1 MKIKNF
7 LSLLTISLTLM
18 ACTETEYKEAENY
31 QLPGIT
37 LDSCVVAS
45 GNSLTAY
52 MTVDKGEA
60 FFNHSVLLLVYD
72 AKDLSKALSTINVE
86 LKEDRLQKVQK
97 TFTVPD
103 TDDEYIVSAVL
114 KTEKNSFK
122 TRSLFVSLANMT
134 AEGYLH
140 LWGQPRYLEDVRY
153 EGRAYPSKYAT
164 DDIALHFS
172 ELRRFYILV
181 KAAMKGRPV
190 EVRVGNHVYPVVWD
204 SGNFSEE
211 EKETADC
218 MIEVTMTDIEPGIYD
233 VALHWPGVELPLSKK
248 IRILPLKAEEE
259 ETTPLSQFADLPDD
273 AQASFRIGDKMYYYS
288 KMESRTL
295 VSCDL
300 NTKEWAKLKDVDF
313 DISEM
318 VAIGSKAYGITEIY
332 KPYGG
337 NSSSVQNKLYEYNPQ
352 TDTWKELTDLP
363 VKGEIFG
370 MKVFAA
376 GGNVYICGG
385 YYAGTD
391 KQCMEAWKYDVSNG
405 QWTRVADRPTEQR
418 VMQTGNGETYG
429 YFMTPQG
436 FLWVYDSSKNEWH
449 RETQL
454 TSVYLSSNQEQCL
467 LEHDG
472 KLFYAGDA
480 GNTDVDSGNP
490 AIYNYDFQTKKW
502 ELLGLYSIRTLD
514 SAILTATFHKDKLI
528 LGPMLKQAG
537 YPGATCMHFINF
549 DIK

>member
-1 MKIKNF
+1 MMKKN
-7 LSLLTISLTLM
+7 LSLLAVFLTLM
-18 ACTETEYKEAENY
+18 ACTKEEVVENY
-31 QLPGIT
+31 SLPSIT
-37 LDSCVVAS
+37 MDSCVVTS
-45 GNSLTAY
+45 GNSFTAY
-52 MTVDKGEA
+52 MTVDKGES
-60 FFNHSVLLLVYD
+60 FFNHSLQLLVYD
-72 AKDLSKALSTINVE
+72 AKDTGNALSTTNVE
-86 LKEDRLQKVQK
+86 LGDDRMQKVQK
-97 TFTVPD
+97 TFAVPAKD
-103 TDDEYIVSAVL
+103 HEYIVSAVL
-114 KTEKNSFK
+114 KTDKNSFK
-122 TRSLFVSLANMT
+122 SKSLMISLTNMT
-134 AEGYLH
+134 AESYLH
-140 LWGQPRYLEDVRY
+140 IWGQPTYLDAIVDGTSYPWKY
-153 EGRAYPSKYAT
+153 ET
-164 DDIALHFS
+164 DEIALHFS
-172 ELRRFYILV
+172 AKRRFGIVVRY
-181 KAAMKGRPV
+181 AMQGKPV
-190 EVRVGNHVYPVVWD
+190 EVRVGNHVYPVVWE
-204 SGNFSEE
+204 NRIFSEG

-233 VALHWPGVELPLSKK
+233 VALHWPRVELPLSKK

-259 ETTPLSQFADLPDD
+259 ETTPLSQFADLPHN
-273 AQASFRIGDKMYYYS
+273 AKASFRIDDKMYYYTR
-288 KMESRTL
+288 MESKTL

-300 NTKEWAKLKDVDF
+300 NTKEWTKHKDVAY

-337 NSSSVQNKLYEYNPQ
+337 NSNSIQNKLYEYSPQ
-352 TDTWKELTDLP
+352 TDTWKELADLP
-363 VKGEIFG
+363 VKGEMYQ
-370 MKVFAA
+370 MKVFTT

-385 YYAGTD
+385 YFASTN
-391 KQCMEAWKYDVSNG
+391 KQFMETWKYDISNG

-472 KLFYAGDA
+472 KLFYAGDP
-480 GNTDVDSGNP
+480 GNTDFDSGNP

-502 ELLGLYSIRTLD
+502 ELLGLYSIRTLGN
-514 SAILTATFHKDKLI
+514 AILTATFHKDKLI
-528 LGPMLKQAG
+528 LGPMLKRDS
-537 YPGATCMHFINF
+537 GATCMHFINF